1 MAALEPIVSKLSGD
15 PAHDQNQRTISEAIS
30 ADHGAIDTYAENIKT
45 ASTVQE
51 KIEWRNQFT
60 WALARH
66 AVSEELTMYPM
77 MEEKLGQEGKELTD
91 VDREQH
97 TAVSVFT
104 QQDHATTNG
113 DQVKKDLYKLQDMSP
128 DSKDF
133 FPLLAT
139 LLKDLHEHI
148 EHEKNE
154 DMPRLENILTRE
166 ESKSLANY
174 FEKTKLILPTRSHP
188 SAPNKP
194 YFENFAAML
203 AAPID
208 RFMDLLRTFPEDG
221 KLGDVSS
228 PNEAPAVV
236 QKS

>member
-1 MAALEPIVSKLSGD
+1 MSALEPVVAKLSGD
-15 PAHDQNQRTISEAIS
+15 PAHDENQRTISEAIG
-30 ADHGAIDTYAENIKT
+30 ADHGAIDLYAENIKT
-45 ASTVQE
+45 ASTLQE
-51 KIEWRNQFT
+51 KVQWRNQFT

-66 AVSEELTMYPM
+66 AVSEELTMYPV
-77 MEEKLGQEGKELTD
+77 MEEKLGQKGKELAD

-97 TAVSVFT
+97 MA
-104 QQDHATTNG
+104 
-113 DQVKKDLYKLQDMSP
+113 VKKDLYKLQDMSP
-128 DSKDF
+128 DNKDF
-133 FPLLAT
+133 FPLLGT
-139 LLKDLHEHI
+139 LMTDLHEHI
-148 EHEKNE
+148 EHESQE
-154 DMPRLENILTRE
+154 DMPRLEEMLTRE

-208 RFMDLLRTFPEDG
+208 KFMDLLRAFPEEG
-221 KLGDVSS
+221 KLGDVSGS
-228 PNEAPAVV
+228 EAPAVV

>member
-15 PAHDQNQRTISEAIS
+15 PAHDEDQRTISEAIG
-30 ADHGAIDTYAENIKT
+30 ADHGVIDLYAENIKT
-45 ASTVQE
+45 ASTLQE

-66 AVSEELTMYPM
+66 AVSEELTLYPV
-77 MEEKLGQEGKELTD
+77 MEDKLGQKGKELAD
-91 VDREQH
+91 VDRGQH
-97 TAVSVFT
+97 MA
-104 QQDHATTNG
+104 
-113 DQVKKDLYKLQDMSP
+113 VKKDLYQLQDMSP
-128 DSKDF
+128 DNKNF
-133 FPLLAT
+133 FPLLDT
-139 LLKDLHEHI
+139 LLTDLHEHI
-148 EHEKNE
+148 EHESQE
-154 DMPRLENILTRE
+154 DMPRLEEILSRE

-174 FEKTKLILPTRSHP
+174 FEKTKLIIPTRSHP

-208 RFMDLLRTFPEDG
+208 KFMDLLRAFPEQG
-221 KLGDVSS
+221 KLGDVSAS
-228 PNEAPAVV
+228 EAPSVV